1 MRGLTLA
8 ALFTLTL
15 GFSTD
20 KSSANPYLAK
30 AGEAPM
36 PERVATC
43 AISGG
48 FILLS
53 QKTST
58 TAAFSVTSG
67 AARFPGTNGDAADP
81 RAKFSGPPVMVRL
94 GKVLS

>member
-20 KSSANPYLAK
+20 KSSANPYFAK

-48 FILLS
+48 FIHLS

-67 AARFPGTNGDAADP
+67 AARFPGTSGDAGP
-81 RAKFSGPPVMVRL
+81 RAKFSGPPIMVRL
-94 GKVLS
+94 VKVLS